1 MEFGAFV
8 NFLGKQDGLVHISE
22 LADKRV
28 AKVTDVVKEG
38 DAVKV
43 KVIGFDRGKVKLSIK
58 QAAVQKVNMQKQE
71 IIKIID
77 NLKGR
82 KNYEQKKAIKLG
94 FSSLYAYFEDKL
106 LKEKNAAELKKK
118 ELEEVINTDKIDKNQ
133 KKSCSCC

>member
-1 MEFGAFV
+1 
-8 NFLGKQDGLVHISE
+8 
-22 LADKRV
+22 
-28 AKVTDVVKEG
+28 
-38 DAVKV
+38 
-43 KVIGFDRGKVKLSIK
+43 
-58 QAAVQKVNMQKQE
+58 MQKQE

-106 LKEKNAAELKKK
+106 LREKNAAELKKK